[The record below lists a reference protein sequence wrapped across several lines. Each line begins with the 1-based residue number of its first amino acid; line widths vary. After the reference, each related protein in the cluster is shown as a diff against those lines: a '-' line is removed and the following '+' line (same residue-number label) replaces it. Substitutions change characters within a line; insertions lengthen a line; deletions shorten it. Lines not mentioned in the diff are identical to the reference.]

1 MQGHIVSANIGAN
14 VFQQELGTFYEL
26 LQHPGH
32 RQARRR
38 HAGRLQYDEVPGLG
52 GTAPDGQKGAVDPQ
66 RSDPVCR
73 KVAPRQAVSSLLLN
87 AFYCTKLLLSDV
99 KTG

>member
-1 MQGHIVSANIGAN
+1 MDFNRSSAHFMNFCSI
-14 VFQQELGTFYEL
+14 LGIAK
-26 LQHPGH
+26 PGEGTL
-32 RQARRR
+32 AGCSMTRR
-38 HAGRLQYDEVPGLG
+38 PGLG
-52 GTAPDGQKGAVDPQ
+52 GAAPDAQKGAVDPQ

-87 AFYCTKLLLSDV
+87 TFYCTKLLLSDV

>member
-1 MQGHIVSANIGAN
+1 MNFCSI
-14 VFQQELGTFYEL
+14 LGIAK
-26 LQHPGH
+26 PGEGTL
-32 RQARRR
+32 AGCGMMRR
-38 HAGRLQYDEVPGLG
+38 PGLG
-52 GTAPDGQKGAVDPQ
+52 RAAPHGQKGAVDPQ
-66 RSDPVCR
+66 QSDPMRR